1 MRMND
6 AQNLEFAGSVGGAR
20 ALIESF
26 SAAGSAATVEMSL
39 GFAAQFD
46 KIVKLGQTVLRG
58 MTWILDLPDE
68 EQTDDLLYQAL
79 ICATWVVESLGGLI
93 EEGAQLVEAGRIPTS
108 FWPEDVVS
116 RLRQMV
122 EEFEDVQEAVGLGLS
137 DEFRKQL
144 ESAKAEALR

>member
-1 MRMND
+1 MRMNE

-26 SAAGSAATVEMSL
+26 SASSSPATVEISL
-39 GFAAQFD
+39 RLAPQFD
-46 KIVKLGQTVLRG
+46 KILKLGQTVLRG

-79 ICATWVVESLGGLI
+79 ISATWVVESLSGLI
-93 EEGAQLVEAGRIPTS
+93 EEGARLVEAGRIRPS
-108 FWPEDVVS
+108 VWPDEAVS
-116 RLRQMV
+116 QLRQMV

-144 ESAKAEALR
+144 ESAKSAALR

>member
-1 MRMND
+1 MNE

-26 SAAGSAATVEMSL
+26 SATDSPATVKTSL
-39 GFAAQFD
+39 RLAPQFG
-46 KIVKLGQTVLRG
+46 KIAKLGQIVLRG

-79 ICATWVVESLGGLI
+79 ISATWVVESLGGLI
-93 EEGAQLVEAGRIPTS
+93 EEGARLVETGRIPAS
-108 FWPEDVVS
+108 VWPDEVVS
-116 RLRQMV
+116 QLRQMV

-137 DEFRKQL
+137 DEFRKLL

>member
-1 MRMND
+1 MRMNE
-6 AQNLEFAGSVGGAR
+6 AQNLDFAGSVGGAR

-26 SAAGSAATVEMSL
+26 SATGSAATVKTSL
-39 GFAAQFD
+39 RLAPQFG
-46 KIVKLGQTVLRG
+46 KIAKLGQIVLRG

-79 ICATWVVESLGGLI
+79 ISASWVAESLGGLI
-93 EEGAQLVEAGRIPTS
+93 EEGARLVEAGRIPANV
-108 FWPEDVVS
+108 WPDEVVLQ
-116 RLRQMV
+116 LRQMV